1 MIFYQISDI
10 NPTYS
15 KSNWDMMGMIIR
27 LGPLQVDLLDPS
39 SSGLPTVLQQTAAEF
54 LAFRRR
60 RERFDCKS
68 AWSLSQPG
76 MSSAW
81 QDEWL
86 RLTMLLFFSVGRIGI
101 IVIMIIISTIIGII
115 LLIRWW
121 GKKYVWIVLRCILDC
136 GIIGFDYGDK
146 RTAEL
151 R

>member
-1 MIFYQISDI
+1 
-10 NPTYS
+10 
-15 KSNWDMMGMIIR
+15 MGMIIR

-86 RLTMLLFFSVGRIGI
+86 RLTMLLFFFG
-101 IVIMIIISTIIGII
+101 
-115 LLIRWW
+115 
-121 GKKYVWIVLRCILDC
+121 GKNWDHCYY
-136 GIIGFDYGDK
+136 DYYQYDHWYYF
-146 RTAEL
+146 AH
-151 R
+151 

>member
-1 MIFYQISDI
+1 
-10 NPTYS
+10 
-15 KSNWDMMGMIIR
+15 MGMIIR

-86 RLTMLLFFSVGRIGI
+86 RLKN
-101 IVIMIIISTIIGII
+101 
-115 LLIRWW
+115 WDHC
-121 GKKYVWIVLRCILDC
+121 YY
-136 GIIGFDYGDK
+136 DYYQYDHWYYF
-146 RTAEL
+146 AH
-151 R
+151 

>member
-1 MIFYQISDI
+1 
-10 NPTYS
+10 
-15 KSNWDMMGMIIR
+15 MIIR

-86 RLTMLLFFSVGRIGI
+86 RLTMLLFFRWEELGS
-101 IVIMIIISTIIGII
+101 
-115 LLIRWW
+115 LL
-121 GKKYVWIVLRCILDC
+121 L
-136 GIIGFDYGDK
+136 
-146 RTAEL
+146 
-151 R
+151 

>member
-1 MIFYQISDI
+1 
-10 NPTYS
+10 
-15 KSNWDMMGMIIR
+15 MGMIIR

-86 RLTMLLFFSVGRIGI
+86 RLTMLLFFRWEELGS
-101 IVIMIIISTIIGII
+101 
-115 LLIRWW
+115 LL
-121 GKKYVWIVLRCILDC
+121 L
-136 GIIGFDYGDK
+136 
-146 RTAEL
+146 
-151 R
+151 

>member
-115 LLIRWW
+115 LLIR
-121 GKKYVWIVLRCILDC
+121 
-136 GIIGFDYGDK
+136 
-146 RTAEL
+146 
-151 R
+151 